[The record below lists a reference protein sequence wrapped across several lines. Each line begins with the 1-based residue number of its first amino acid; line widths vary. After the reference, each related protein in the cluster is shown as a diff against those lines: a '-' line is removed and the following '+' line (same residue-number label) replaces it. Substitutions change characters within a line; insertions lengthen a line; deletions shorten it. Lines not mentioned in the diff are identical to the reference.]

1 MTLPCPNTHQVL
13 GKIVMYFSGNSELLW
28 EGGGAAFMGRQSIWG
43 AYQEM
48 WTKAHKMIL
57 HDMIT
62 SMLVWWLICRAQ
74 GAPGDECLH
83 YFPDSHFPLISWL
96 LICDSADSE
105 NQNEKPWSRPWPG
118 LGPTYSGRRVHW
130 NMTTLRDSDTKHNEA
145 ILHSYI
151 LTLIVPSLI
160 VMAVTG
166 GIPHNCPEFPH
177 KPW

>member
-1 MTLPCPNTHQVL
+1 MFHNIL
-13 GKIVMYFSGNSELLW
+13 SASW
-28 EGGGAAFMGRQSIWG
+28 EAIE
-43 AYQEM
+43 EM
-48 WTKAHKMIL
+48 V
-57 HDMIT
+57 
-62 SMLVWWLICRAQ
+62 SMLVWWLICGAQ

-151 LTLIVPSLI
+151 LTFIVPPSLWWQSLVASRIIALNSLTSRDKAQIRNESGRNI
-160 VMAVTG
+160 VRLMQ
-166 GIPHNCPEFPH
+166 
-177 KPW
+177 KPIS